1 MESFQIDIINPKA
14 LNLLKELAELKLIA
28 IKPAN
33 ENKFLNIVGKLRI
46 KASKNVPSAEEIA
59 TEVEAVR
66 SARYG
71 K

>member
-33 ENKFLNIVGKLRI
+33 ENKFLNVVEKLRN
-46 KASKNVPSAEEIA
+46 KALKNVPSAEEIA
-59 TEVEAVR
+59 AEVEAVR
-66 SARYG
+66 SERYA